1 MKIFTLK
8 RMAALLVLTT
18 LIALT
23 NFKANAT
30 LNLGTVKIPVT
41 TPVATAATSIGS
53 TSFQANWNSVEG
65 VDGYLLYVYTKTGRL
80 LIKTYVANY
89 NPKPVPGAKIK
100 HFKVSGLDMNTTYY
114 YVVNAVIGMEA
125 SPLSNEISV
134 TTLLTAPEP
143 PVATEASNITTN
155 SFQANWEVVP
165 GATGYEV
172 ILVDD
177 DGQSNVQING
187 NVEGADATS
196 LNITG
201 LNPDNSYSYFVKA
214 INPQGTSASSNRIE
228 VHTFGIPAAPVATEA
243 SNITTNSF
251 QANWEATPGATG
263 YEVTL
268 LNDDEQDY
276 VQIDGDLDGGDV
288 TSLNITGLTFGTQY
302 SYYVKA
308 VNDQGMSAFSN
319 RVSANTFG
327 IPDAPVATAA
337 SNITTSSF
345 QANWEA
351 TPGATGYLLTVGN
364 DFEHDYVLVDEA
376 IADGDITSF
385 EVTGLD
391 PDTPYSYLVKA
402 VNDEG
407 TSGNSNMISLRTLT
421 YKSLILSAN
430 PAEGGIVSGDG
441 TFDKG
446 TPVIATATV
455 NRGYVFVNWTENG
468 LEVSTEPSYNFTLN
482 TNRTLVANFRLT
494 TGVQDNFRNHIK
506 VWPNPISTLVHISEI
521 PAGSTIQITSLLGR
535 VEMEKMDCK
544 SMETLN
550 LAWLN
555 NGIYILTLNNE
566 QGRYSQKIIKK

>member
-143 PVATEASNITTN
+143 
-155 SFQANWEVVP
+155 
-165 GATGYEV
+165 
-172 ILVDD
+172 
-177 DGQSNVQING
+177 
-187 NVEGADATS
+187 
-196 LNITG
+196 
-201 LNPDNSYSYFVKA
+201 
-214 INPQGTSASSNRIE
+214 
-228 VHTFGIPAAPVATEA
+228 PVATEA